1 MIRDLMEQ
9 GVQLVREEQHKA
21 VAERAGEMAEERL
34 LDLLLPSGGSTDRAA
49 TREKLRG
56 MLRAGGLEERSLELD
71 VQERATGNMQ
81 IFSNQGLEEM
91 GINLQEMLGN
101 LPFGKRTKKR
111 RMKVPEARRARA
123 RQGAGKPAQHAT
135 GGQSARARGAADGHV
150 L

>member
-9 GVQLVREEQHKA
+9 GVQVVREEQHKA
-21 VAERAGEMAEERL
+21 VEERADEMAEDRL
-34 LDLLLPSGGSTDRAA
+34 LDLLLPSSGAGDRAA

-56 MLRAGGLEERSLELD
+56 MLRAGGLEERSVDVD

-111 RMKVPEARRARA
+111 RMKAPDDRRVGQPQTAGPPRA
-123 RQGAGKPAQHAT
+123 
-135 GGQSARARGAADGHV
+135 
-150 L
+150 